1 LQLEYNTVRPYTY
14 SHGRELS
21 VITEYSNASY
31 SHHSQPLAHP
41 LGANFKEVLLSAKY
55 QWSDKFYF
63 QGRMMFSKY
72 GEDGPE
78 DNFGNN
84 ILLVNTSRNM
94 DFGNETA
101 QGLQTEIMM
110 LGFNASYQLMYNYYL
125 DLDVIYRKSDSELT
139 SKQIDTKY
147 MSLGLRV
154 NMGREQLDY

>member
-1 LQLEYNTVRPYTY
+1 
-14 SHGRELS
+14 
-21 VITEYSNASY
+21 
-31 SHHSQPLAHP
+31 
-41 LGANFKEVLLSAKY
+41 
-55 QWSDKFYF
+55 
-63 QGRMMFSKY
+63 
-72 GEDGPE
+72 
-78 DNFGNN
+78 
-84 ILLVNTSRNM
+84 M

-147 MSLGLRV
+147 ISLGLRV